1 MPETT
6 GNSATTRALVVR
18 LSVPAQGDLR
28 GIADE
33 LAGKIAEH
41 LGSTGTDAASI
52 RGSISTLTSRLG
64 SAVGGRDADITF
76 TFRHAD
82 GELVI
87 EARCNGQTSEVRQP
101 LTT

>member
-6 GNSATTRALVVR
+6 GKGAAAGALDVR

-28 GIADE
+28 GIAGD

-41 LGSTGTDAASI
+41 LGAAGADAASI
-52 RGSISTLTSRLG
+52 RASVAALTTRLG
-64 SAVGGRDADITF
+64 TSATSHDVDITF
-76 TFRHAD
+76 TFRHAG

-101 LTT
+101 LTA